1 MYHPFSL
8 SPYIRVAFIIATVY
22 SYYFVMYYYHHTLH
36 SPPIISRVVYFVYM
50 GDSLHIG
57 EFFPPILFLVVV
69 YSRLTGPHVI
79 ENGGL
84 NAGG

>member
-1 MYHPFSL
+1 M
-8 SPYIRVAFIIATVY
+8 AFIIATVY
-22 SYYFVMYYYHHTLH
+22 SYYFCHALLSSTLH

-69 YSRLTGPHVI
+69 FSRLTDPHVV